1 MIPHLETLEVKTLA
15 TLLRLYTHSG
25 RLYFRF
31 LFSIKSLPCINAICN
46 IYKVGHFYL
55 YVLMILP

>member
-15 TLLRLYTHSG
+15 TLLRLPTQ
-25 RLYFRF
+25 RQTLVEVFIF
-31 LFSIKSLPCINAICN
+31 DLIVMPWINVICN

-55 YVLMILP
+55 